1 MASRAPWA
9 AHFGLA
15 RTPFGK
21 SIAGQGP
28 VRPPGPRPGDR
39 PDQLLHRRD
48 PARRHHRRCRRRA
61 RPSPLRAAVAGLDPT
76 RHQVIYVANP
86 AFGTSGLYVQVVRA
100 LGARPRYLKAEL
112 MAQAA
117 DLLAAETAERHR
129 TVVLIVDE
137 AHLLQPD
144 QLEELRLM
152 TNAEMDSA
160 SPFAGILIGQPTLAR
175 QLRMGMFAALDQR
188 IATRYAIKPMDL
200 AESAAY
206 LRHHMTLA
214 GREEPLFADDAVAR
228 LHRVS
233 YGLPRALNNAATAA
247 LIAAAAAGTGP
258 RRRCLRQESSRRTHP
273 RLTASPPAGP
283 DPRPGTAL
291 VAGRLPSRAPG
302 CRARAAGSRPA
313 GPARRQLPRPA
324 RRRPASQ
331 RSTRCCSKPSTR
343 SPASSPATTTAT
355 A

>member
-1 MASRAPWA
+1 MPSRAPWA

-21 SIAGQGP
+21 AIAA
-28 VRPPGPRPGDR
+28 GDLFAR
-39 PDQLLHRRD
+39 QAHAQATARISFCITETLLGVITGD
-48 PARRHHRRCRRRA
+48 VGAGKTVA
-61 RPSPLRAAVAGLDPT
+61 ARAAVAGLDPT
-76 RHQVIYVANP
+76 RHQVIYIANP
-86 AFGTSGLYVQVVRA
+86 AFGTRGLYVQVVRA
-100 LGARPRYLKAEL
+100 LGAQPRYLKAEL

-152 TNAEMDSA
+152 TNADMDSA

-175 QLRMGMFAALDQR
+175 QLRMGTFAALDQR

-233 YGLPRALNNAATAA
+233 SGLPRALNNAATAA
-247 LIAAAAAGTGP
+247 LIAAAAAGQDLVDDT
-258 RRRCLRQESSRRTHP
+258 CAKKAVAE
-273 RLTASPPAGP
+273 LTR
-283 DPRPGTAL
+283 D
-291 VAGRLPSRAPG
+291 
-302 CRARAAGSRPA
+302 
-313 GPARRQLPRPA
+313 
-324 RRRPASQ
+324 
-331 RSTRCCSKPSTR
+331 
-343 SPASSPATTTAT
+343 
-355 A
+355 

>member
-1 MASRAPWA
+1 MAMTSRAPWA

-21 SIAGQGP
+21 AIAA
-28 VRPPGPRPGDR
+28 GD
-39 PDQLLHRRD
+39 LF
-48 PARRHHRRCRRRA
+48 ARQAH
-61 RPSPLRAAVAGLDPT
+61 
-76 RHQVIYVANP
+76 
-86 AFGTSGLYVQVVRA
+86 A
-100 LGARPRYLKAEL
+100 LGAQPRYLKAEL

-152 TNAEMDSA
+152 TNADMDSA

-175 QLRMGMFAALDQR
+175 QLRMGTFAALDQR

-214 GREEPLFADDAVAR
+214 GREEPLFADDAIAR

-233 YGLPRALNNAATAA
+233 SGLPRALNNAATAA
-247 LIAAAAAGTGP
+247 LIAAAAAGQDLVDDA
-258 RRRCLRQESSRRTHP
+258 CAKKAVAE
-273 RLTASPPAGP
+273 LTR
-283 DPRPGTAL
+283 D
-291 VAGRLPSRAPG
+291 
-302 CRARAAGSRPA
+302 
-313 GPARRQLPRPA
+313 
-324 RRRPASQ
+324 
-331 RSTRCCSKPSTR
+331 
-343 SPASSPATTTAT
+343 
-355 A
+355 

>member
-1 MASRAPWA
+1 MTIRAAWVT
-9 AHFGLA
+9 HFGFT

-21 SIAGQGP
+21 SISANHLFARDSLNEAVARIRFCIAETLLGVITGDVGAGKT
-28 VRPPGPRPGDR
+28 V
-39 PDQLLHRRD
+39 
-48 PARRHHRRCRRRA
+48 AV
-61 RPSPLRAAVAGLDPT
+61 RAAVAGLDPT

-86 AFGTSGLYVQVVRA
+86 AFGTRGLYVQVVRA
-100 LGARPRYLKAEL
+100 LGAQPRYLKAEL

-152 TNAEMDSA
+152 TNADMDSA

-175 QLRMGMFAALDQR
+175 QLRMGTFAALDQR

-214 GREEPLFADDAVAR
+214 GREDPLFADDALAR

-233 YGLPRALNNAATAA
+233 SGLPRALNNAATAA
-247 LIAAAAAGTGP
+247 LIAAAAAGQDLVDDA
-258 RRRCLRQESSRRTHP
+258 CAKKAVAE
-273 RLTASPPAGP
+273 LTR
-283 DPRPGTAL
+283 D
-291 VAGRLPSRAPG
+291 
-302 CRARAAGSRPA
+302 
-313 GPARRQLPRPA
+313 
-324 RRRPASQ
+324 
-331 RSTRCCSKPSTR
+331 
-343 SPASSPATTTAT
+343 
-355 A
+355 